1 MHEVLMINCSPH
13 GNCSA
18 CYRLTTDMIEALR
31 RSHPQLQVT
40 ERDLVAE
47 PLLPVDSAY
56 AHAILDGHADDDPA
70 FEQSER
76 LIKELER
83 CDLLLIA
90 TPIHNFTLPA
100 ALKLWIDNVVRV
112 RRTTDNGPR
121 GKVGLLADRPVY
133 IVISSGGFHRGPSA
147 RQPEFF
153 TSYMRHVLDSI
164 GLCDVHF
171 IYLQGTVFG
180 PEAVAVQLE
189 EARRQLAFE
198 PLFTDMPVNAQG
210 VEAFV
215 GE

>member
-13 GNCSA
+13 GNRSA
-18 CYRLTTDMIEALR
+18 CYRLTSDMVQALR
-31 RSHPQLQVT
+31 HAHPGIQVN

-47 PLLPVDSAY
+47 PLLPVDSGY
-56 AHAILDGHADDDPA
+56 AHAILDGHGDEHPA

-76 LIKELER
+76 LINELER

-121 GKVGLLADRPVY
+121 GKVGLLTDRPVY

-171 IYLQGTVFG
+171 IYLQGTVAG
-180 PEAVAVQLE
+180 PEAVGAQLE

-198 PLFTDMPVNAQG
+198 PLFTHMQVDAAG
-210 VEAFV
+210 VEVFV